1 MTDHK
6 KQDFEHAY
14 FYDTAL
20 GEDTGPR
27 LYLGRVNDYEMAQ
40 LIVAAIRNIAL
51 QTTDQR
57 LVEYALKLMLEIKK
71 WKDIVVAE
79 EEAKAKV
86 AAGTATDGPYR

>member
-1 MTDHK
+1 MTDQK
-6 KQDFEHAY
+6 KRDFENAY

-27 LYLGRVNDYEMAQ
+27 LYLGRINDYDMAQ
-40 LIVAAIRNIAL
+40 FIAAAIRNIAL

-57 LVEYALKLMLEIKK
+57 LAEYALTVLLEVKK

-79 EEAKAKV
+79 EEAKAKAAEKDAV
-86 AAGTATDGPYR
+86 AGPYR